1 MAKLESLQLPKK
13 QLKPPS
19 PSGTDQIRY
28 RSPSSSEL
36 LEDHTTTAEL
46 ELESTKMLKRSGRQS
61 PAAPAPESFADKIY
75 QFRGAFLMV
84 ALPLL
89 LVTLI
94 LYLMPSTSSNESIE
108 DYALTHRKMSPDRK
122 SSDSFAVIFDAGS
135 SGSRVHVFRFDYNL
149 DLVHIGKDLELF
161 VQIKPGL
168 SAYAQNPRQAAES
181 LITLLDKAE
190 SVVPREFRP
199 MTPVRVGATA
209 GLRALEGD
217 ASDRILQAV
226 RDLLK
231 ERSTLKYEPD
241 AVTVLDGTQEGA
253 FQWDINGDNV
263 GRRTSAIAIVRECM
277 WFKGCLQEW
286 SEIPTND
293 GGLRTW
299 TTTMIRNHQLG
310 WWLEVISGT
319 MTGVNNNGCL
329 RKDYSETV
337 GVVDLGGGSVQMA
350 YAISET
356 GAAKAPK
363 VPDREDPYVKEMF
376 LRGRKYY
383 LYVHSYL
390 RYGLLAARAE
400 ILKVSDDSG
409 NPCILAGF
417 NGSYNYGGKSF
428 KASSSPASSSL
439 KDCKS
444 IAQKALKVNESTCT
458 HMKCTFGGI
467 WNGGGGDG
475 QKNLF
480 VASFFF
486 DRAAE
491 AGFAD
496 PNLPVVKVR
505 PVDFEDA
512 AKKACQTKLEDAK
525 STYQRV
531 EEGNLPYL
539 CMDLVYQYTLLV
551 VGFGL
556 DPLQHIT
563 LVKKVQ
569 YHDALVEA
577 AWPLGSA
584 IEAVSSA

>member
-1 MAKLESLQLPKK
+1 MVTNFCILDLE
-13 QLKPPS
+13 
-19 PSGTDQIRY
+19 T
-28 RSPSSSEL
+28 
-36 LEDHTTTAEL
+36 
-46 ELESTKMLKRSGRQS
+46 TKMLKRSGR
-61 PAAPAPESFADKIY
+61 PPPPTPESLTDKIY
-75 QFRGAFLMV
+75 HLRGAFLMV
-84 ALPLL
+84 AVPLL
-89 LVTLI
+89 LVTLV
-94 LYLMPSTSSNESIE
+94 LYAMPSASSSESVE
-108 DYALTHRKMSPDRK
+108 DYALTHRKVGNERST
-122 SSDSFAVIFDAGS
+122 SFAVIFDAGS
-135 SGSRVHVFRFDYNL
+135 SGSRVHVFRFDRNL

-181 LITLLDKAE
+181 LISLLDKAE

-199 MTPVRVGATA
+199 KTPVRVGATA

-217 ASDRILQAV
+217 ASGRILQAV

-231 ERSTLKYEPD
+231 QRSTLKSEPD

-253 FQWDINGDNV
+253 FQWVTINY
-263 GRRTSAIAIVRECM
+263 
-277 WFKGCLQEW
+277 L
-286 SEIPTND
+286 
-293 GGLRTW
+293 
-299 TTTMIRNHQLG
+299 LG
-310 WWLEVISGT
+310 KLG
-319 MTGVNNNGCL
+319 
-329 RKDYSETV
+329 KDFSETV

-356 GAAKAPK
+356 DAAKAPK
-363 VPDREDPYVKEMF
+363 LSVGEDPYVKEMF

-390 RYGLLAARAE
+390 GYGLLAARAK
-400 ILKVSDDSG
+400 ILEVSDDSG
-409 NPCILAGF
+409 NPCILNGF
-417 NGSYNYGGKSF
+417 NGSYIYGGKSV
-428 KASSSPASSSL
+428 KASSAPSGASL
-439 KDCKS
+439 NECKN
-444 IAQKALKVNESTCT
+444 IAFQALKVNESKCT

-491 AGFAD
+491 AGFAN

-505 PVDFEDA
+505 PVDFEAA
-512 AKKACQTKLEDAK
+512 AKQACKTKLEDAK

-539 CMDLVYQYTLLV
+539 CMDLLYQYTLLV

-556 DPLQHIT
+556 DPWQQIT
-563 LVKKVQ
+563 LVKKVK
-569 YHDALVEA
+569 YHDAFVEA

-584 IEAVSSA
+584 IEAVSST